1 MHKTKRNRSYVRKSS
16 VTKSYVRKYKTIKQ
30 RSNKSRVNKS
40 RVNKSN
46 RLRGGSLDD
55 ELMEKMERGESGFLQ
70 KPKKITFLP
79 GMPLLDKFYARKT
92 DKDKRLDAFHQ
103 KMRLDE
109 QAHLADL
116 EARDR
121 YLKDPRM
128 NALDQ
133 RESYFRRPELVD
145 YHIDKKTGEVK
156 QTFKATRGLD
166 IGLNEEKDGPPQET
180 DWGFYSLDFRGG
192 KRSKIRK

>member
-1 MHKTKRNRSYVRKSS
+1 MHKTKHNRSNVRKSR
-16 VTKSYVRKYKTIKQ
+16 VRKSCVRKPKTIKQ

-40 RVNKSN
+40 I

-92 DKDKRLDAFHQ
+92 DKDKRLDMFHQ

-116 EARDR
+116 EARNR

-192 KRSKIRK
+192 KRSKIKKQ

>member
-1 MHKTKRNRSYVRKSS
+1 MHKTKHNRSNVRKSR
-16 VTKSYVRKYKTIKQ
+16 VRKSCVRKPKTIKP

-40 RVNKSN
+40 I

-92 DKDKRLDAFHQ
+92 DKDKRLDMFHQ

-116 EARDR
+116 EARNR

-192 KRSKIRK
+192 KRSKIKKQ

>member
-1 MHKTKRNRSYVRKSS
+1 
-16 VTKSYVRKYKTIKQ
+16 
-30 RSNKSRVNKS
+30 
-40 RVNKSN
+40 
-46 RLRGGSLDD
+46 
-55 ELMEKMERGESGFLQ
+55 MEKMERGESGFLQ

-92 DKDKRLDAFHQ
+92 DKDKRLDMFHQ

-192 KRSKIRK
+192 KRSKIKKQ

>member
-1 MHKTKRNRSYVRKSS
+1 MQKTKSNKSRVRKSC
-16 VTKSYVRKYKTIKQ
+16 VRKSKSIKQ

-40 RVNKSN
+40 RVNKSKYL
-46 RLRGGSLDD
+46 RRGGSLDD

-70 KPKKITFLP
+70 KPKKLIFLP
-79 GMPLLDKFYARKT
+79 GTPLLDKFYARKT

-103 KMRLDE
+103 RMRLDE

-116 EARDR
+116 ASRDR
-121 YLKDPRM
+121 YLRDPRI

-145 YHIDKKTGEVK
+145 YNIDKKSGEVK

-166 IGLNEEKDGPPQET
+166 IGLNEEKDGPPNET
-180 DWGFYSLDFRGG
+180 DWGFYSVDFRGG
-192 KRSKIRK
+192 KRRNYKKK